1 MDATS
6 LFRYATASLSE
17 VKAQSNDE
25 QECPLVG
32 RMSSWLPVVRF
43 PYLFKQQTGRVSAE
57 RVASDEQPS
66 DDVLIARI
74 VSDDPEALGLLFR
87 RYARLVWSIARRIV
101 RNNEDADD
109 LLQDVFL
116 LVRKKAS
123 VFDSEKGAVRSLLV
137 QMAYQRA
144 LSRRRD
150 LSRRQFYS
158 SEENVEDIATPKH
171 QLSVPQYDQGL
182 EAHIG
187 RATLKRAFEDLS
199 SEQRETVR
207 LCFFEGYTLEEIAVY
222 LGVSYGNVRHH
233 YYRALAKL
241 RKHAGR
247 E

>member
-1 MDATS
+1 MDVTF
-6 LFRYATASLSE
+6 LFRYATASLCE
-17 VKAQSNDE
+17 VKAQRNDE

-32 RMSSWLPVVRF
+32 RTPGWLPVVRF
-43 PYLFKQQTGRVSAE
+43 PVLSNQQAGRVSAE

-101 RNNEDADD
+101 GNNEEADD

-150 LSRRQFYS
+150 LSRREFYC
-158 SEENVEDIATPKH
+158 SEENVENTAPKH
-171 QLSVPQYDQGL
+171 QLSVSQYDQGL

-241 RKHAGR
+241 RKHARR